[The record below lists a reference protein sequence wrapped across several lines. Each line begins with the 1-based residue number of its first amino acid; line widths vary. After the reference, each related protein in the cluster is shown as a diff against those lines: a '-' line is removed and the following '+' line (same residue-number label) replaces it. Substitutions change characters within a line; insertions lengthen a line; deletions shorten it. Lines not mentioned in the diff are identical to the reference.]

1 MVRHLLFLGATLLLL
16 CGASTAAGQAAEPPK
31 RWTLADFGGV
41 LSVGLEGHR
50 SFASGQKHFSRL
62 CASCHKLGQLG
73 GGTARDLSRRALT
86 YTPEDLLAHVLSPQ
100 AHPAKPNGLVD
111 SLSQE
116 GVLDLLAFI
125 LSGADSQ
132 SPLFFHP

>member
-1 MVRHLLFLGATLLLL
+1 MVRHLFFLGATLLFL
-16 CGASTAAGQAAEPPK
+16 CGTSLGASEAAEPPK

-50 SFASGQKHFSRL
+50 SFASGQQHFRRQ
-62 CASCHKLGQLG
+62 CAGCHKLGVLG
-73 GGTARDLSRRALT
+73 GGRARDLSRRALT
-86 YTPEDLLAHVLSPQ
+86 YTPEELLAHILSPE

-125 LSGADSQ
+125 LSGADSK

>member
-1 MVRHLLFLGATLLLL
+1 MIRHLSFFSIALWLL
-16 CGASTAAGQAAEPPK
+16 CGTSMVKGQAAEPPK

-50 SFASGQKHFSRL
+50 SFAAGQQHFSRR
-62 CASCHKLGQLG
+62 CASCHKLGVLG
-73 GGTARDLSRRALT
+73 GGIARDLSRRALT
-86 YTPEDLLAHVLSPQ
+86 YTPEELLAHILSPQ

-125 LSGADSQ
+125 LSGADSK